1 MSPLGC
7 LRKGHGRF
15 DLPQFLNSSIRDV
28 MSYWALVRPIWDKV
42 DLRGRAESFLNQYD
56 ELPEAPRLLF
66 AAHWARS
73 EIGNGGFAQL
83 FSNSTGVLAPEAV
96 HAFVALGMPRV
107 ADALTRAM
115 ALLGD
120 SYPRGRSARQKALQ
134 GFRRRDASAGARS
147 FDALEDE
154 FFLLIDSENGGFD
167 AAADQFAAGQGT

>member
-1 MSPLGC
+1 
-7 LRKGHGRF
+7 
-15 DLPQFLNSSIRDV
+15 
-28 MSYWALVRPIWDKV
+28 MSYWPLVKPLWDNV
-42 DLRGRAESFLNQYD
+42 DLRGRAESFLKQYD

-66 AAHWARS
+66 AAHWAQS
-73 EIGNGGFAQL
+73 EIGNGGFAQF

-107 ADALTRAM
+107 ADTLTKAM

-134 GFRRRDASAGARS
+134 GFRRRDAGGMARS

-154 FFLLIDSENGGFD
+154 YFKLIASENGGFD
-167 AAADQFAAGQGT
+167 AAADQFAAG